1 MFLKRIAV
9 LASGSGSNF
18 QSLIDSIHGRYGEIC
33 LLAVDNPQAKAADR
47 AEKNGIRNIIIDFRA
62 LGSEAFFEELFS
74 VLKKEN
80 PDLIVLAGFI
90 KVLPE
95 FFYNEFGYR
104 IINIHP
110 ALIPSFCGHGYYGIR
125 VHEAVIASGVKITGV
140 TVHFADGGTDSGPV
154 ILQKAVPVSDDD
166 TPESLQKKV
175 LETEHEILPEAVRLF
190 LEDRLKVEGRRVY
203 IL

>member
-1 MFLKRIAV
+1 MSLKRIAV

-18 QSLIDSIHGRYGEIC
+18 QSLIDHIHGRYGEIC
-33 LLAVDNPQAKAADR
+33 LLASDNPQAKAIDR
-47 AEKNGIRNIIIDFRA
+47 AAENGIKQLVIDFRA
-62 LGSEAFFEELFS
+62 LGPDAFFEELFRA
-74 VLKKEN
+74 LKEEA
-80 PDLIVLAGFI
+80 PDLIVLAGFLKI
-90 KVLPE
+90 LPE
-95 FFYNEFGYR
+95 YFYNEFGYR

-125 VHEAVIASGVKITGV
+125 VHEAVIASGAKITGV

-154 ILQKAVPVSDDD
+154 ILQRAVPVSDDD

-190 LEDRLKVEGRRVY
+190 LEDRLKVEGRKVY